1 MGPWFAI
8 LRRHRVVRASA
19 AAIFLYGFAGAATSP
34 YQSLIAIRELGM
46 SDSAYAAVALCAA
59 VANVVMAIGVG
70 MISDRFQSYRRPL
83 IFVSCF
89 GVLGY
94 GMVWAVPSVTT
105 FAIATLAP
113 LAMFHT
119 MNSMLFGNVRAH
131 ASRFDEDEARIANAL
146 MRIMISLSWVV
157 MPGAVGLLLRGQSS
171 MIAAYLIAA
180 LVAAGIFL
188 TVTFWLERDA
198 KPAATSRAPAVQD
211 LRLIMSPGLL
221 ARVLGV
227 ALISQTLHINGAVL
241 PLIVTGRA
249 NGLPE
254 DVGYLVGIVAV
265 IEVIFMVFWARA
277 TRTLAITH
285 ALLICSALYLAY
297 LAGIAMASAPWHV
310 YLASCLAGFAAAG
323 IISLPIGYLLDLI
336 RDRPGLSA
344 SLIAVNVCAG
354 GGIGA
359 FIFAIGTGFGGYGLA
374 AVLSGIAG
382 CGGAVLLIVLEKKRA

>member
-1 MGPWFAI
+1 MTVNPLGLDPE
-8 LRRHRVVRASA
+8 
-19 AAIFLYGFAGAATSP
+19 
-34 YQSLIAIRELGM
+34 QCLIG
-46 SDSAYAAVALCAA
+46 
-59 VANVVMAIGVG
+59 GVW
-70 MISDRFQSYRRPL
+70 Q
-83 IFVSCF
+83 
-89 GVLGY
+89 
-94 GMVWAVPSVTT
+94 
-105 FAIATLAP
+105 
-113 LAMFHT
+113 
-119 MNSMLFGNVRAH
+119 
-131 ASRFDEDEARIANAL
+131 
-146 MRIMISLSWVV
+146 
-157 MPGAVGLLLRGQSS
+157 
-171 MIAAYLIAA
+171 
-180 LVAAGIFL
+180 
-188 TVTFWLERDA
+188 
-198 KPAATSRAPAVQD
+198 APAD
-211 LRLIMSPGLL
+211 
-221 ARVLGV
+221 
-227 ALISQTLHINGAVL
+227 GAVL

-310 YLASCLAGFAAAG
+310 YLASCVAGFAAAG